1 MTSSR
6 HLPRVLLTD
15 PIDAREAARLG
26 ESAEVLAFDE
36 ADPLGLT
43 EAIERADFVVVR
55 RTIPEAALSRAHR
68 LRALVRH
75 GAGLDFIPVEA
86 ASRLGIAVTN
96 TPSVNARSVAEHV
109 FGLVIGLARRIA
121 ENDAGIRGGE
131 WQALRAAANATSE
144 ISGKTLGLIGYGDI
158 GQAIGQIAR
167 NGFGMDVLA
176 ATRRPRADER
186 GISFCQLGA
195 IAARADILVVAC
207 PLSDETRNLVS
218 QEIIA
223 AMQPHAILVNVAR
236 GPIVDEAALAA
247 ALHAGRL
254 GGAALDVYCE
264 QPLPPDS
271 PIRTAPNTIL
281 SPHVAGVTAEA
292 MARMSRDAVSDIL
305 EMIAD
310 QRPKNL
316 VNVDAWPQ
324 IHARWRS
331 MPDF

>member
-26 ESAEVLAFDE
+26 ESAEVVAFDE
-36 ADPLGLT
+36 AGPLGFT

-55 RTIPEAALSRAHR
+55 RGIPEAALPRARR

-96 TPSVNARSVAEHV
+96 TPSVNARSVGEHV

-144 ISGKTLGLIGYGDI
+144 ITGKTLGLIGYGDI

-176 ATRRPRADER
+176 
-186 GISFCQLGA
+186 
-195 IAARADILVVAC
+195 VAC

-218 QEIIA
+218 REIIA

-264 QPLPPDS
+264 QPLPPES

-292 MARMSRDAVSDIL
+292 MARMSREAVSDIL
-305 EMIAD
+305 MMIAD

-331 MPDF
+331 MPDP